1 MEVPVAITVGFVFG
15 SGLYLVM
22 QRNLLRFV
30 FGLILLS
37 GAVNVSLFVAGRLT
51 RGISPL
57 VPHGAKVPPE
67 GAANALPQALILT
80 AIVIGFGLTVF
91 ALVLLLRTY
100 ERLGTVKTDETI
112 ARLGDPRPVPIGEVR
127 RTPPARGTA
136 SGTLASET
144 RRPASDVPNDVADDE
159 NGAAQ

>member
-1 MEVPVAITVGFVFG
+1 MEVPVAITVGVVFG

-37 GAVNVSLFVAGRLT
+37 GAVNVTLFVAGRLT
-51 RGISPL
+51 RGVSPL
-57 VPHGAKVPPE
+57 IREGSTVPPD

-80 AIVIGFGLTVF
+80 AIVIGFGLIVF

-112 ARLGDPRPVPIGEVR
+112 ARLSDPRPVPASTPR
-127 RTPPARGTA
+127 RTPRAQGATPETRTGEASDKAKDGPSDERGT
-136 SGTLASET
+136 G
-144 RRPASDVPNDVADDE
+144 P
-159 NGAAQ
+159 